1 MGAAD
6 PGRKA
11 CAQNDVKNVCADD
24 GAKNACRNV
33 PPRGASRSYRYK
45 ALPAVSASEMLLIR
59 IAPGDTGLFR
69 YLLEGASHTAMLTVL
84 DPKAALFKLLYSP
97 HQRGELLA
105 LLDSIRQTVPFDVQE
120 WPFGPAAKGRAKDPA
135 GREGGSL

>member
-11 CAQNDVKNVCADD
+11 CADH
-24 GAKNACRNV
+24 GANA
-33 PPRGASRSYRYK
+33 PARGASRSYRYK

-59 IAPGDTGLFR
+59 IAPCDTGLFR
-69 YLLEGASHTAMLTVL
+69 YLLEGGSHIAMLTVL

-105 LLDSIRQTVPFDVQE
+105 LLESIRQTVPFEMQE
-120 WPFGPAAKGRAKDPA
+120 WPFGPCAAGRAKDPA
-135 GREGGSL
+135 DRGGGSV